1 MWEIRAEPSASGN
14 VKGEQNEQLRY
25 IKSDA
30 AGSCLHYGRS
40 ALSAGGGRIRKD
52 TGADTPGCLFNR
64 GKGCEALEYS
74 GDHLY
79 KQGGG
84 RDAGPCQQPCGIRR
98 GQCLGQ
104 HLPLPLRA
112 DLKEIY

>member
-1 MWEIRAEPSASGN
+1 MWEIRAELSVSGN

-30 AGSCLHYGRS
+30 AGSSLHYGRS
-40 ALSAGGGRIRKD
+40 ALSAGGCRIRKD

-84 RDAGPCQQPCGIRR
+84 RDAGPRQQPCGIRR
-98 GQCLGQ
+98 G
-104 HLPLPLRA
+104 
-112 DLKEIY
+112 